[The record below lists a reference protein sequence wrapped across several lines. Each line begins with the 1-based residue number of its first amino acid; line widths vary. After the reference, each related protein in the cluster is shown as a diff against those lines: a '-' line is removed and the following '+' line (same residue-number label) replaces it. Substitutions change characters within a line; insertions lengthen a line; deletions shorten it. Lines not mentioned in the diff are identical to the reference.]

1 MLNFGVCGAEGRI
14 GQILVENIVKSKK
27 LSLCAAI
34 VEAGSHKE
42 GEETGKAGVLYESA
56 FPSEYSSNESS
67 GGGGNSLPNKNCA
80 SFIDFSIPTATMT
93 CLAHC
98 IKHSIP
104 LVIGTTG
111 HSKQQ
116 LQSIRDAGK
125 QIPVLQAANMSAAVT
140 ACFMLIER
148 AVAMLGEEYDIE
160 IVEAHHKHKIDAPSG
175 TALEMGK
182 SAAKARGK
190 DLSEVAVSDRSNVR
204 EARSPGSI
212 GMQAIRGGGVVG
224 EHEIFFIGDN
234 ETVSISHKAYSREI
248 FASGAL
254 RAAKWLA
261 QKKSAGLYTMEDVL
275 NSGNS

>member
-1 MLNFGVCGAEGRI
+1 MLNFGVYGAEGRI
-14 GQILVENIVKSKK
+14 GQILVENIVKSKQ

-42 GEETGKAGVLYESA
+42 GEETGKAGLLYESA
-56 FPSEYSSNESS
+56 FSD
-67 GGGGNSLPNKNCA
+67 KNCA
-80 SFIDFSIPTATMT
+80 AFIDFSIPAATMT
-93 CLAHC
+93 CLEHC
-98 IKHSIP
+98 VKHSIP

-116 LQSIRDAGK
+116 LQSIADAGQ
-125 QIPVLQAANMSAAVT
+125 QIPILQAANMSAAVT
-140 ACFMLIER
+140 ACFMLIGR

-182 SAAKARGK
+182 RAAKARGK
-190 DLSEVAVSDRSNVR
+190 DLTEVAVSDRSSVR
-204 EARSPGSI
+204 EARVPGSI

-261 QKKSAGLYTMEDVL
+261 QKSSAGLYTMEDVL
-275 NSGNS
+275 SSGDS